1 MGPCLSIDVKCQS
14 LTKYNAY
21 SPKIHSFSPC
31 SQIIL
36 LLPINKQRLSI
47 DFSSRSKK
55 KSVVTD
61 LSDYPCV
68 YISEQL
74 KQTQMQNI
82 FRSLSKKKGLTTPV
96 KYVHNIF
103 RVFTGE
109 SLSCVK
115 ITEIFLISGKGI
127 YNELT
132 GHTATACEE
141 EFVQFVSLRMRALS
155 ANIRSVVTCSK

>member
-1 MGPCLSIDVKCQS
+1 MCLHFRTAQAN
-14 LTKYNAY
+14 TNAKY
-21 SPKIHSFSPC
+21 F
-31 SQIIL
+31 Q
-36 LLPINKQRLSI
+36 
-47 DFSSRSKK
+47 
-55 KSVVTD
+55 V
-61 LSDYPCV
+61 
-68 YISEQL
+68 SEQ
-74 KQTQMQNI
+74 
-82 FRSLSKKKGLTTPV
+82 KKKGLTTPV

>member
-1 MGPCLSIDVKCQS
+1 MHIHRRFTPFHPVHRLFYFYQS
-14 LTKYNAY
+14 
-21 SPKIHSFSPC
+21 
-31 SQIIL
+31 
-36 LLPINKQRLSI
+36 INKDCPSI
-47 DFSSRSKK
+47 SAAAAKK
-55 KSVVTD
+55 KSVNVTD

>member
-1 MGPCLSIDVKCQS
+1 MHIHRRFTPFHPVHRLFYFYQS
-14 LTKYNAY
+14 
-21 SPKIHSFSPC
+21 
-31 SQIIL
+31 
-36 LLPINKQRLSI
+36 INKDCPSISAAAAKKNQWLQTFRIIRVFTFPNSSSKHKCKIFSGLSA
-47 DFSSRSKK
+47 
-55 KSVVTD
+55 
-61 LSDYPCV
+61 
-68 YISEQL
+68 
-74 KQTQMQNI
+74 
-82 FRSLSKKKGLTTPV
+82 KKKGLTTPV

>member
-1 MGPCLSIDVKCQS
+1 MHIHRRFTPFHPVHRLFYFYQS
-14 LTKYNAY
+14 
-21 SPKIHSFSPC
+21 
-31 SQIIL
+31 
-36 LLPINKQRLSI
+36 INKDCPSI
-47 DFSSRSKK
+47 SAAAAKK
-55 KSVVTD
+55 KISGYRPFGLSVCLHIRTAQAKTNAKYFQV
-61 LSDYPCV
+61 S
-68 YISEQL
+68 Q
-74 KQTQMQNI
+74 Q
-82 FRSLSKKKGLTTPV
+82 KKGLTTPV